1 MPAVVQTAI
10 RSQGMEVTM
19 TVTVTREAQTSTNF
33 VERLLVVLG
42 DSRLRA
48 VVLFS
53 TLGVLASIYFAMH
66 LPVVAPLPTQFP

>member
-10 RSQGMEVTM
+10 CSQGMEVTM

-33 VERLLVVLG
+33 VARLLVVLG

-48 VVLFS
+48 VALFS